1 MFSFFNHFVDLDNL
15 LTTVF
20 VESLLTAAFP
30 HWLLTQLS
38 LEKHQWSP
46 WSTLQLSTYL

>member
-30 HWLLTQLS
+30 HWLLTQ
-38 LEKHQWSP
+38 HQWSP